1 MHTTHSAVDDVGPAL
16 SERRFGPDDDEAE
29 LSSVVAATVAE
40 AADVKTTE
48 LDPLYYSGI
57 DPDALNTLFA
67 GAGEDARLTFDY
79 AGYRVRVTG
88 DGHVAVWEQ

>member
-1 MHTTHSAVDDVGPAL
+1 MHSTHTAADDVGSVV

-40 AADVKTTE
+40 AAGVETTE
-48 LDPLYYSGI
+48 LDPLYNSGV
-57 DPDALNTLFA
+57 DPDALNTLFDDT
-67 GAGEDARLTFDY
+67 GETARLTFDY

-88 DGHVAVWEQ
+88 DGHVEVWES